1 MAADGLYFCGLNW
14 LNARKSGILLG
25 VAADA
30 ERVGAAIA
38 RRLPMWGGSGDG
50 DNDDTRDTGR
60 GRGMAAEASIHKL

>member
-38 RRLPMWGGSGDG
+38 HRLPMRGGSGVG
-50 DNDDTRDTGR
+50 DNDDTR
-60 GRGMAAEASIHKL
+60 GRGMAAEAPIHKL